1 MKLRVQAGLNAG
13 QEFEI
18 TQLVTTIG
26 RAPDNTIVLPDP
38 TVSRHHARV
47 DRQGDAFIV
56 SDLGSTSGTWLN
68 GARLTAP
75 QWLREGD
82 TLTLGRTTLVALPS
96 VSAPVFLSPPPVPV
110 SPLPASP
117 AASPA
122 RSPMM
127 VVVALIGTLG
137 VILLGLA
144 VVLFLRGGGTN
155 LAMAQPTVTVLAP
168 TPVPVPSDTPVPT
181 VTLIPTAT
189 PTPTQTPLPTNTSTP
204 TLTPTPTASPT
215 ATPLPRRLSNG
226 TFVKEAVPRDG
237 EGVLEIDNGND
248 LDAVAVMTTLTDTP
262 IFSVYV
268 QARSKFKV
276 EGIRDGTY
284 KLFFMLG
291 EDWDSATGRFTRK
304 ARYQVVED
312 TFPYT
317 TTSTTA
323 TLWRITLHTVVGGTT
338 RTDHVDPSKFPP
350 VK

>member
-1 MKLRVQAGLNAG
+1 MKLRVQAGANAG

-47 DRQGDAFIV
+47 DRQGDAFIL

-75 QWLREGD
+75 QWLRAGD
-82 TLTLGRTTLVALPS
+82 TLTLGRTTLVTLPS
-96 VSAPVFLSPPPVPV
+96 VPTSVFISPPPIPI
-110 SPLPASP
+110 SPIPASP
-117 AASPA
+117 AALPA

-144 VVLFLRGGGTN
+144 IVLFLRGGGTN
-155 LAMAQPTVTVLAP
+155 VAMAQPTVTVLAP
-168 TPVPVPSDTPVPT
+168 TPVLAPSDTPIPT

-189 PTPTQTPLPTNTSTP
+189 STPTQTPLPTATSTP

-215 ATPLPRRLSNG
+215 ATSPPRRLSNG
-226 TFVKEAVPRDG
+226 TFIKEAVPRDG
-237 EGVLEIDNGND
+237 EGNLEIDNGQD
-248 LDAVAVMTTLTDTP
+248 LDAIAVMTTLTDTP

-268 QARSKFKV
+268 QAQSQFKI

-304 ARYQVVED
+304 ARYEVFED
-312 TFPYT
+312 TFRYT
-317 TTSTTA
+317 TTLTTA
-323 TLWRITLHTVVGGTT
+323 TIWRVTLHTVVGGTA
-338 RTDHVDPSKFPP
+338 RTDRVDPSRFPP

>member
-1 MKLRVQAGLNAG
+1 MKLRVQAGVNAG

-18 TQLVTTIG
+18 TQPVTTIG

-47 DRQGDAFIV
+47 DRQGNAFIL

-82 TLTLGRTTLVALPS
+82 ILTLGRTTLVALPS

-144 VVLFLRGGGTN
+144 VVLFLRGGGAN

-189 PTPTQTPLPTNTSTP
+189 PTPTQTPLPTNTPTP

-226 TFVKEAVPRDG
+226 TFIKEAVPRDG
-237 EGVLEIDNGND
+237 QGDLEIDNGQD
-248 LDAVAVMTTLTDTP
+248 LDAVAVMTTLADAP

-304 ARYQVVED
+304 VHYEVFED
-312 TFPYT
+312 TLRYT

-323 TLWRITLHTVVGGTT
+323 TIWRVTFHSVFGGTA
-338 RTDHVDPSKFPP
+338 RTNDVDPSRFPP
-350 VK
+350 IK